1 MTCSKIVRSRGQPIP
16 ADHQGLRELL
26 RSKGGEKFQPSREA
40 ASANRGSI
48 GPPPHKAGR
57 LQTGH
62 IGVLFP
68 RAAEFDSPSPTAHP
82 RRHGRLLR
90 VGRTARHGHAKRGTD
105 ADRLYRVPLPR
116 IGGAFTEDAGAMLR
130 SGGSWSRSAG
140 RPEALCADT
149 DAKAG
154 VIARPVRGCCVAVER
169 RRRGLCA
176 SPRPTGATCRLGLQA
191 RLCVARVHLTRLTS
205 TASSEM
211 SKYVTASC

>member
-1 MTCSKIVRSRGQPIP
+1 VTDRRVASISACCASIRVAPRRQGGRS
-16 ADHQGLRELL
+16 
-26 RSKGGEKFQPSREA
+26 SR
-40 ASANRGSI
+40 
-48 GPPPHKAGR
+48 
-57 LQTGH
+57 
-62 IGVLFP
+62 
-68 RAAEFDSPSPTAHP
+68 PTAS
-82 RRHGRLLR
+82 RRPPKAAGPASTKPHRRRRSERNGDDMLKDRPITR
-90 VGRTARHGHAKRGTD
+90 PTNPSGSPGT
-105 ADRLYRVPLPR
+105 ADRRR
-116 IGGAFTEDAGAMLR
+116 IYGRRGRYVAFGTLLVAVC
-130 SGGSWSRSAG
+130 
-140 RPEALCADT
+140 RPAEALCADT